1 MQVSAEARW
10 FWPGLLPADFERWFC
25 DPLPEGRAASGGKE
39 RIDTYFFD
47 AEEVELGIKMRGA
60 PDQVEVKGLIQLS
73 RSLVSFT
80 PNLTGHVE
88 LWCKWKTRA
97 VQLSPQAG
105 VPISKTRWLRQFS
118 TDEKPPRE
126 ISLKETALEGALPG
140 TGCNVELTRIRD
152 DQGVAWWSFGFEAFG
167 ELALVED
174 ALKST
179 IDVMLARTPPHP
191 PPGHNASYPKWLSEI
206 HHGRG

>member
-1 MQVSAEARW
+1 M
-10 FWPGLLPADFERWFC
+10 LLTDFEKWFC
-25 DPLPEGRAASGGKE
+25 DPSPQGGAAASGEE

-47 AEEVELGIKMRGA
+47 PEQVELGIKMRGA
-60 PDQVEVKGLIQLS
+60 PGEVEVKVQLS

-97 VQLSPQAG
+97 LQLSQQAG
-105 VPISKTRWLRQFS
+105 IAISKTRWLRQFS
-118 TDEKPPRE
+118 ANERPPGE
-126 ISLKETALEGALPG
+126 IILKVQSHGWAWPD
-140 TGCNVELTRIRD
+140 TGCNVELTRICD
-152 DQGVAWWSFGFEAFG
+152 CEGVAWWSFGFEAFG

-179 IDVMLARTPPHP
+179 VEVMLKRNPPHL

-206 HHGRG
+206 YNGKR